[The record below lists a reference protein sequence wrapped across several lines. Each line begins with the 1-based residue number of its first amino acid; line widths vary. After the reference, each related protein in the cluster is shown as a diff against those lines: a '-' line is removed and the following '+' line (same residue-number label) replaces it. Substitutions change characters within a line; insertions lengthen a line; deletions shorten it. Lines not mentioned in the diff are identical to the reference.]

1 MSKIVSKEYLE
12 YNPFYIIKDG
22 EIFQMRFKG
31 NHYVISNATSYE
43 GIMRNA
49 QEIYNRYNTPWL
61 LEDAMREVRVTVS
74 EQERTRREKQFKRNG
89 KDYEQEL
96 YDLVKSMTGVSRKLT
111 KKKKPNGKLKL
122 KFNK

>member
-1 MSKIVSKEYLE
+1 MSKIVSKEFLD

-22 EIFQMRFKG
+22 NIFQMRFKG
-31 NHYVISNATSYE
+31 NHYVISNADSFE

-49 QEIYNRYNTPWL
+49 QEIYSRYNTPWL
-61 LEDAMREVRVTVS
+61 LEDALRDVRITVS
-74 EQERTRREKQFKRNG
+74 DPEKKRREKQYKCNG

-96 YDLVKSMTGVSRKLT
+96 HDLIKSMTGFSKKLT
-111 KKKKPNGKLKL
+111 KKKKANGKLKL

>member
-74 EQERTRREKQFKRNG
+74 EQEKKRREKQFKRNG

>member
-74 EQERTRREKQFKRNG
+74 EQERIRREKQFKRNG

>member
-12 YNPFYIIKDG
+12 YNPFYIVRDG
-22 EIFQMRFKG
+22 DIFQMRFKG

-49 QEIYNRYNTPWL
+49 RTIYERYNTPWM
-61 LEDAMREVRVTVS
+61 LEEAVRSV
-74 EQERTRREKQFKRNG
+74 RTRISDKEKVRRNAQYKRYG
-89 KDYEQEL
+89 KEYEKEL
-96 YDLVKSMTGVSRKLT
+96 YELIRSLTKVTCKL
-111 KKKKPNGKLKL
+111 KKKKLSHKLKL

>member
-1 MSKIVSKEYLE
+1 MSKIVSKEFLE

-22 EIFQMRFKG
+22 DVFQMRFKG

-49 QEIYNRYNTPWL
+49 QEIYGRYNTPWL

-74 EQERTRREKQFKRNG
+74 EQEKKRREKQFKRNG

-96 YDLVKSMTGVSRKLT
+96 YDLVKSMTGLSKKLT
-111 KKKKPNGKLKL
+111 KKKKANGKLKL

>member
-49 QEIYNRYNTPWL
+49 QEVYNRYNTPWL

>member
-49 QEIYNRYNTPWL
+49 QEIYGRYNTPWL

>member
-1 MSKIVSKEYLE
+1 MSKIVSKEFLE

-74 EQERTRREKQFKRNG
+74 EQERIRREKQFKRNG

-96 YDLVKSMTGVSRKLT
+96 YGLVKSMTGVSRKLT

>member
-1 MSKIVSKEYLE
+1 MSKIVSKEFLE

-22 EIFQMRFKG
+22 DVFQMRFKG

-49 QEIYNRYNTPWL
+49 QEIYGRYNTPWL
-61 LEDAMREVRVTVS
+61 LEDAMREVRIQVS
-74 EQERTRREKQFKRNG
+74 EQEKKRREKQFKRNG

-96 YDLVKSMTGVSRKLT
+96 YDLVKSMTGLSKKLT
-111 KKKKPNGKLKL
+111 KKKKANGKLKL

>member
-1 MSKIVSKEYLE
+1 MSKIVSKEFLE

>member
-1 MSKIVSKEYLE
+1 MSKIVSKEFLE

-22 EIFQMRFKG
+22 DVFQMRFKG

-49 QEIYNRYNTPWL
+49 QEIYGRYNTPWL

-74 EQERTRREKQFKRNG
+74 EQEKKRREKQFKRNG

-96 YDLVKSMTGVSRKLT
+96 YDLVKSMTGFSKKLT
-111 KKKKPNGKLKL
+111 KKKKANGKLKL